1 MLYSKTEDVENV
13 FRRNKMKEN
22 VYTGNYSGEK
32 EEHIMPME
40 REMQQE
46 VIQMNLERDLSEVTQ
61 RMYGKSIKETTDQE
75 LYYAIQS
82 LCKAIM
88 EAAPE
93 ISGDKKVY
101 YISAEFLIG
110 KLLSNNLINLGIYDK
125 LEAILKENGKE
136 LSVIEEIEPEP
147 SLGNGGLGRLA
158 ACFLDSIASL
168 GLPGEGIGLN
178 YHFGLFKQVF
188 KDKLQKAEKNDWIEK
203 HSWLTKTDTSFEVCF
218 GEKKVVSRL
227 YDIDVVGY
235 ENGLNKLRLFDIES
249 VDESLVKDGI
259 SFDKEAIEKNLTLFL
274 YPDDSDEAGNLLRIY
289 QQYFMVSNAAQ
300 LILREMKEKQYDL
313 RKLYDHA
320 VIQINDT
327 HPTMIIPEL
336 IRILVTD
343 KAFTMD
349 EAIEVVSR
357 TCAYTNHTILAEA
370 LEKWPLAYLE
380 KVVPQLV
387 PIIKEL
393 DKRVAAKYSDEKVQ
407 IIDKDERVHMAH
419 IDIHYG
425 FSVNGVAAIHTD
437 ILKHTELK
445 HFYDIYPEKFN
456 NKTNGIT
463 FRRWLLSCNRELT
476 AWIDSLIG
484 ESYKKNA
491 AKLEKLLAFTEDEE
505 ALNGLEAIKK
515 AKKAELAAYVQE
527 KEGVALNP
535 DSIFD
540 IQIKR
545 LHEYKRQQMNAL
557 YIIHKYLEIKKGKKP
572 AMPMTFIFGA
582 KAAPAYVIAQDIIHL
597 LLVLQDIVNNDP
609 EVSPYMKVL
618 MVENYNVSYAEKLIP
633 ACDIS
638 EQISLASKEASGTG
652 NMKFML
658 NGAVT
663 LGTDDGANVE
673 IHELVG
679 DDNIYIFGADS
690 DTVISHYEKADYV
703 SKDYYEKSPVI
714 KEAVDF
720 IVGKQALAS
729 GHKENLERLYKELL
743 SKDWFMTLLD
753 LEDYIRVKD
762 KAFADY
768 ADRKKWK
775 KMMLVNIAKAGFFSS
790 DRTIAEYNRDIWKLT
805 KL

>member
-1 MLYSKTEDVENV
+1 
-13 FRRNKMKEN
+13 
-22 VYTGNYSGEK
+22 
-32 EEHIMPME
+32 MPME

-88 EAAPE
+88 EATPE

-313 RKLYDHA
+313 RKMYDHA

-505 ALNGLEAIKK
+505 ALNALEAIKK